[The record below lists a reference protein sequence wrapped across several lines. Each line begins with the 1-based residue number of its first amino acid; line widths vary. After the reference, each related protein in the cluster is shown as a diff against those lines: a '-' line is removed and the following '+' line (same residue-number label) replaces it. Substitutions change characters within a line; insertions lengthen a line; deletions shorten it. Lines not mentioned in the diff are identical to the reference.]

1 MEDIIRALLDVVRA
15 QHAAAQETEEAP
27 FDMNDI
33 VDMAMNIVGRPD
45 ESEEEEEMVDTI
57 QRLVGTL
64 APDIFPPK
72 TFEEMDDEER
82 AASVAN
88 MIEER
93 LRRGM
98 TGAVAGGA
106 GRTGSSMPEAGEQ
119 REEASQTE
127 RAAGVDEESRTDRQ
141 DAGAFA
147 AQPEPEHG
155 SGNVQMAEEASD
167 DQATAGEAQNPDY
180 GSLNYGDS
188 FDARQTAELNDLIY
202 KNLMEMMG
210 MQNPQVEYP
219 FDPAQ
224 LRYGREKSVTEM
236 LEEERQEE
244 ERLKR
249 EQMEMERRNAEAG
262 YHAAPRQE
270 EQEEARPRS
279 AWELAQ
285 DAQPADR
292 CGRGSCFPF
301 CLGACAGCRQSG

>member
-15 QHAAAQETEEAP
+15 QHTAAQETEEAP

-127 RAAGVDEESRTDRQ
+127 RAAGVDEESRTGQTGCRRFCGA
-141 DAGAFA
+141 AGAGA
-147 AQPEPEHG
+147 RD
-155 SGNVQMAEEASD
+155 GNVQMAEEAS
-167 DQATAGEAQNPDY
+167 G
-180 GSLNYGDS
+180 
-188 FDARQTAELNDLIY
+188 
-202 KNLMEMMG
+202 
-210 MQNPQVEYP
+210 
-219 FDPAQ
+219 
-224 LRYGREKSVTEM
+224 
-236 LEEERQEE
+236 
-244 ERLKR
+244 
-249 EQMEMERRNAEAG
+249 
-262 YHAAPRQE
+262 
-270 EQEEARPRS
+270 
-279 AWELAQ
+279 
-285 DAQPADR
+285 
-292 CGRGSCFPF
+292 
-301 CLGACAGCRQSG
+301 